1 MIWTSSTILN
11 CKYCSWT
18 HWATLIFR
26 WWFQGL
32 NKPILS
38 PSKPITMKIWKYA
51 KILSEQTT
59 SNPCSRSR
67 RTMSSSTQRKRRSR
81 PRPSPRSKTEI
92 CSTMP
97 SSDSSSKRKCCS
109 NWWASSRTSSTFVP
123 ILHLSK
129 DNTIWHFTQSIGCS
143 TILWCHLRSK
153 SKPRRTNL
161 KRWTCLSKIRISTSR
176 LSSDLRSPKM
186 MQMKKARRMDPAS
199 QRERRATI
207 PSSPRQLLEQMTI
220 GQQEKAASTMLPQQ
234 EAT

>member
-1 MIWTSSTILN
+1 MSISIPNKQSSSRWDTFQFPLLSFSRTWYQLQFRCSSKISPGKLIIKAWRNSIWISKRRKRNSKTLSSMIWTSSTILN

-67 RTMSSSTQRKRRSR
+67 RTMSSSTQRKKRSR

-92 CSTMP
+92 CSTTP

-129 DNTIWHFTQSIGCS
+129 DNTIWHFTQSIGC
-143 TILWCHLRSK
+143 
-153 SKPRRTNL
+153 
-161 KRWTCLSKIRISTSR
+161 
-176 LSSDLRSPKM
+176 
-186 MQMKKARRMDPAS
+186 
-199 QRERRATI
+199 
-207 PSSPRQLLEQMTI
+207 
-220 GQQEKAASTMLPQQ
+220 
-234 EAT
+234 